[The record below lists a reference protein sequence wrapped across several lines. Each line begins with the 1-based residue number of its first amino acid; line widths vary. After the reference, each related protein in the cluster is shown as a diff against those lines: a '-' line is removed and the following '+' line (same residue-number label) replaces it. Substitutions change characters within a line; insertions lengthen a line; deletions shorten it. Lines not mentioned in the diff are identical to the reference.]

1 MSKRDIRKARQHAEQ
16 QQWRD
21 PYDDEQQTG
30 DASDGCGDGDDDEEQ
45 EQ

>member
-1 MSKRDIRKARQHAEQ
+1 MSKRDIRKARKHAEQ
-16 QQWRD
+16 QQWLD

-30 DASDGCGDGDDDEEQ
+30 DASDGCGDGDEDEQ